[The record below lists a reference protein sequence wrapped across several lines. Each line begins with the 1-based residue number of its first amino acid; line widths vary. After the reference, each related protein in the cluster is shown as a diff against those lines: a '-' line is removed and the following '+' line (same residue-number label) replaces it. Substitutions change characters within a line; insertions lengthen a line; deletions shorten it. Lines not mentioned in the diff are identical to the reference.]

1 MTITPEDAD
10 HLRGLAEMAAKG
22 HVITSA
28 DVSRGDT
35 SERDKALED
44 AANIAAQ
51 YHVRLS
57 AIGVSDPVD
66 APSYAANVALDIRL
80 AILDLKDKGE

>member
-1 MTITPEDAD
+1 MTITPKDAD
-10 HLRGLAEMAAKG
+10 HLRALAEMAAKG
-22 HVITSA
+22 HVITNA
-28 DVSRGDT
+28 DVPPRDT
-35 SERDKALED
+35 PERDKALED

-57 AIGVSDPVD
+57 AIGGSYPVD